1 MRRPLCVGLV
11 LSFGGCALFE
21 SSGQRY
27 VVFRGS
33 SAQIE
38 DAAETV
44 LVGAASRDRPGP
56 DVILTGTLVTAAHA
70 AGDLCEDGPHL
81 SKPYQPQQV
90 VEWIKKLRNARVK

>member
-44 LVGAASRDRPGP
+44 LVGAASREFGEPAADIAAALTVAPAAKRAEPG
-56 DVILTGTLVTAAHA
+56 T
-70 AGDLCEDGPHL
+70 
-81 SKPYQPQQV
+81 
-90 VEWIKKLRNARVK
+90 RARQLLAFRS